1 MSSLATLTKKN
12 SKNLD
17 NLDHP
22 IFVKTMQWSCA
33 SPVWVI
39 KETIEDFDRKIVVQC
54 TLVLKVSPS
63 TRIVR

>member
-39 KETIEDFDRKIVVQC
+39 KETIQGFDRKFVVEC
-54 TLVLKVSPS
+54 TLVLKVSAS
-63 TRIVR
+63 MRIAR

>member
-39 KETIEDFDRKIVVQC
+39 KETIEDLTEKLLFN
-54 TLVLKVSPS
+54 VL
-63 TRIVR
+63 